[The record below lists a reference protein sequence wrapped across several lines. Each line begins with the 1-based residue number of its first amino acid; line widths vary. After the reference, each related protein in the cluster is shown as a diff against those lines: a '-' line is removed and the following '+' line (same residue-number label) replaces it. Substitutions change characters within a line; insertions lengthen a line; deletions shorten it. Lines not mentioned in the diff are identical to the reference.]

1 MMDFDVAYAYFE
13 SISKFD
19 TPTLPFIILLFIL
32 LGTFLIVPFM
42 AIQAMV
48 YLDINKIPNKQ
59 FLYIVVIS
67 FILSFFICSLY
78 LPNNVLKIDYK
89 DFLNSPFYNSLNLP
103 EKDFAKQQLTI
114 LIKKNCSQKCQQDE
128 HKLLLS
134 EVKQIVTNIQNSNI
148 TIPNYQDM
156 ILLEKSLTNN
166 GGN

>member
-19 TPTLPFIILLFIL
+19 TSTLLGIILFFIL
-32 LGTFLIVPFM
+32 LGSFLMIPFILIYSFTHLSKNDM
-42 AIQAMV
+42 SQKDFIFVIAI
-48 YLDINKIPNKQ
+48 
-59 FLYIVVIS
+59 S
-67 FILSFFICSLY
+67 HILSFFICWICFS
-78 LPNNVLKIDYK
+78 NDVLKINYK
-89 DFLNSPFYNSLNLP
+89 DFLNSPFYNSINLP
-103 EKDFAKQQLTI
+103 EKDFTKQQLTI
-114 LIKKNCSQKCQQDE
+114 LIKNNCSQKCHQDE
-128 HKLLLS
+128 HKLSLS